1 MNRQTPRL
9 LALLVAAVAAVLL
22 ALLPVAPAWAANAT
36 GWVRLAHLSPD
47 TKEVDVTLTSLSGGT
62 MVLHLTKVGY
72 GDVSPYIR
80 LPVGTYAIAMVP
92 TGAPAD
98 STPFVSASVA
108 VTQGRAETVA
118 AMNLNKSIE
127 THVFRDDLSA
137 PASDSARVR
146 VIQASTKHRDVAV
159 KDGSTTITDSVG
171 FATASDYSNV
181 PSGTAS
187 VAVSAGST
195 TGERSVRLAGGSVH
209 TLFVLDTASGGL
221 AVSPVLDSAAAAIM
235 PSGAVETGA
244 GGLAGSGAG
253 SASMLAAVLAAV
265 AAAGAATAGVR
276 LGRRPAGAPAK
287 P

>member
-1 MNRQTPRL
+1 MNRHSWRP
-9 LALLVAAVAAVLL
+9 LAIVAVVAALFAV
-22 ALLPVAPAWAANAT
+22 LPVAPASAAGAT

-47 TKEVDVTLTSLSGGT
+47 TKQVDVTLTSLSGGT

-127 THVFRDDLSA
+127 THVFRDDLTA

-146 VIQASTKHRDVAV
+146 VIQASTKHQDVAV
-159 KDGSTTITDSVG
+159 KDGSTTVSDSVT
-171 FATASDYSNV
+171 FPSASGYADV
-181 PSGTAS
+181 PAGTAS
-187 VAVSAGST
+187 LAVSAGST
-195 TGERSVRLAGGSVH
+195 TAEQSVRLAGGSVH
-209 TLFVLDTASGGL
+209 TLFVLDTAAGGL
-221 AVSPVLDSAAAAIM
+221 TVSPVLDSASAAIM

-244 GGLAGSGAG
+244 GGLAGPGGA
-253 SASMLAAVLAAV
+253 SSSMLAAVLAAL

-276 LGRRPAGAPAK
+276 LARRPAGAPAK